1 MFDVAFGVAQSAT
14 EWVMKK
20 AGLPPGWQPKNKY
33 ANALLWVVLFVGVA
47 YLIYRTAAL

>member
-1 MFDVAFGVAQSAT
+1 MLDVAFGVVQSAT
-14 EWVMKK
+14 EWFMKK
-20 AGLPPGWQPKNKY
+20 VGLPASWQPKNKY